1 MPLSIPLSSPPG
13 SSPSLV
19 ILIHDPEAAMLE
31 NSIFMSCKTHGQ
43 QLDMKYKEKSM
54 IRGTGEEIGGN
65 ECKVPISC
73 YVAIQ
78 FLMASKL

>member
-1 MPLSIPLSSPPG
+1 
-13 SSPSLV
+13 
-19 ILIHDPEAAMLE
+19 
-31 NSIFMSCKTHGQ
+31 
-43 QLDMKYKEKSM
+43 MKYKEKSM

-78 FLMASKL
+78 FLMASKLSDRSYLIDNWDDKGF